1 MNKIKIVN
9 GEIFNSQTNE
19 KLERKEA
26 ICLLANVEIGL
37 NSKGVVS
44 TYKLNGKRVK
54 KEDIEE
60 PMKKAEQEL
69 DALFGSNTINAD
81 TIEMKMIDLYAE
93 IEELKKENR
102 KLKTKMVEYDENNS
116 IITEILSQAKEA
128 LGTLQEDGVNNSN
141 EIKNLIELV
150 DTHNETFQKLYSDI
164 EEMGNHIKKK
174 IESIENSSG
183 GAVDNKELM
192 VDMKQIRED
201 VVVLTKVIGK
211 VRELA
216 TESTEKICQTN
227 KNFEEK
233 VIEAIEK
240 NSERIGITQDE
251 HFDEAIKVVIKE
263 AIQGDML
270 KNNEISNGRKAVA
283 QNNKSNNGNSMLK
296 WLGVGGAVIGAIFL
310 IAKMKGFL

>member
-1 MNKIKIVN
+1 M
-9 GEIFNSQTNE
+9 
-19 KLERKEA
+19 
-26 ICLLANVEIGL
+26 
-37 NSKGVVS
+37 
-44 TYKLNGKRVK
+44 
-54 KEDIEE
+54 
-60 PMKKAEQEL
+60 
-69 DALFGSNTINAD
+69 
-81 TIEMKMIDLYAE
+81 
-93 IEELKKENR
+93 
-102 KLKTKMVEYDENNS
+102 
-116 IITEILSQAKEA
+116 
-128 LGTLQEDGVNNSN
+128 QEDGVNNSN

-174 IESIENSSG
+174 IESIENSFGSV
-183 GAVDNKELM
+183 VDNKELM
-192 VDMKQIRED
+192 VDIKQIRED

-216 TESTEKICQTN
+216 TESTEKICETN

-240 NSERIGITQDE
+240 HSERIGITQDE

-283 QNNKSNNGNSMLK
+283 QNNKANNGNSMLK